1 MREIKYRA
9 WTKSDGMVK
18 VSQVNFDKQTVYWWI
33 RNDSIEAKVDSV
45 EIMQYTGLK
54 DRLGKEIWEG
64 DIIKHYMGDSLQT
77 NPSVVKWNSDGG
89 WSPWLEFEGD
99 SYTRVS
105 KAEVIGNI
113 HENPELLK
121 ES

>member
-1 MREIKYRA
+1 MREIKFRA
-9 WTKSDGMVK
+9 WIKYPNNDIKAKSVM
-18 VSQVNFDKQTVYWWI
+18 QFDAQKWASFGDICQD
-33 RNDSIEAKVDSV
+33 DSDEVV
-45 EIMQYTGLK
+45 LMQYTGLK

-113 HENPELLK
+113 YSNPELLK
-121 ES
+121 EY